1 VVRIKTIIVNE
12 TFDIGGHS
20 AILVFKRVG
29 RFFSN
34 LIPLRKPS
42 KSTVLNPRHSEHKRH
57 RRLIK
62 GCRSFNEFSTRVEGL
77 TIKDKDGN
85 DVADKNAQG
94 DAMEVFAEALVNTSE
109 LFLHQN
115 VIPIERKGDRGVDA
129 TAQRPHD
136 SLPTSI
142 QIKYTADMNKLHS
155 WNELSTFYGKSAG
168 TRRVLITAG
177 KGMGSKAVEE
187 FTGTTSAGEDE
198 PPLTIINRASLDAL
212 EEEDWKRIEDFV
224 YSTPQMKRSPMRM
237 RPHQKIAFD
246 EVFEELQK
254 EKKTTLVMPPGTGK
268 TLVGL
273 RIAESMVAGEKT
285 WTVLA
290 LVPGLSLL
298 DQQLRYFVNN
308 TQWPIGSFRILAVGS
323 GNRDREFNEDEG
335 DLEGMHMDPA
345 NMLEPPTTI
354 KEDIL
359 EFLNSSAKMKLV
371 FSTYQSSDVVR
382 DAAIE
387 SGTKF
392 NIAVYDEAHNCT
404 KEEGLFS
411 TAVHDSFPAL
421 KRLFMTATPRKVMP
435 IDDSEEADEIFTMA
449 DIERFGKISHRLS
462 LSQALKVEPP
472 IIVPFEIVI
481 CKIDSTKNAATLQQ
495 LEASIVASESGGRP
509 LEGSYALKL
518 IAIHRVMQDLGI
530 SKAITFH
537 RYVAW
542 AKAFVSTTKGLPAVG
557 FEGKAFSIDGNT
569 PTTTRQEIFREF
581 ETVESAVLS
590 NCQCLS
596 EGVDAP
602 AVEMVAFMDAKK
614 SPIDIVQAAG
624 RAFRTSPSKERAYI
638 FLPIVVDEGQG
649 ETEII
654 ATLKQQDF
662 AHVGHVLAAM
672 FESDEEF
679 QEYLNSIY
687 YTQVVTPDIG
697 YKPGTGKSRSG
708 SGFTV
713 RDADTRE
720 EMVAG
725 DLRNMLT
732 AAVVRTV
739 VPNFERNMQRFLAYK
754 EKYKTGYVPQPTTA
768 QGKKLLQEI
777 SPEFLYWA
785 HGVRIAYGEVRRGAT
800 LPHKGITQQKYD
812 RLIQSGFAFSSTT
825 DDKRGKSSSLAG
837 KKQPRYADLEPLIVR
852 YHNENNGEIPPAY
865 GPIVAW
871 NNQTLDLGKAVGQRI
886 SKINRNATMREKD
899 EYVALFKRL
908 GYLDSEDDSENSKDS
923 ADE

>member
-1 VVRIKTIIVNE
+1 M
-12 TFDIGGHS
+12 
-20 AILVFKRVG
+20 
-29 RFFSN
+29 
-34 LIPLRKPS
+34 
-42 KSTVLNPRHSEHKRH
+42 EHKRY
-57 RRLIK
+57 RKLIK
-62 GCRSFNEFSTRVEGL
+62 GCRSFDAFCKRVGGL
-77 TIKDKDGN
+77 TRQNKDGN
-85 DVADKNAQG
+85 DVADTNAQG
-94 DAMEVFAEALVNTSE
+94 DAMEVFAEALVNTCE
-109 LFLHQN
+109 MYFHEN
-115 VIPIERKGDRGVDA
+115 VKPIERKEDRGVDLMA
-129 TAQRPHD
+129 RRPQD
-136 SLPTSI
+136 TLPTSI
-142 QIKYTADMNKLHS
+142 QVKYTADVKCLHS
-155 WNELSTFYGKSAG
+155 WAELSTFYGKSAG
-168 TRRVLITAG
+168 TRRLLITAG
-177 KGMGSKAVEE
+177 KGMGLKAVEE
-187 FTGTTSAGEDE
+187 FTGKTSAGEDE
-198 PPLTIINRASLDAL
+198 PPLTIINRASLEAL
-212 EEEDWKRIEDFV
+212 EAEDWERIEDFV
-224 YSTPQMKRSPMRM
+224 FSTPLEKRSPMQM
-237 RPHQKIAFD
+237 RPHQELAFA

-254 EKKTTLVMPPGTGK
+254 SKRTTLVMPPGTGK

-345 NMLEPPTTI
+345 NMLEPPTTK

-359 EFLNSSAKMKLV
+359 EFFYSPAKMKLV

-387 SGTKF
+387 SGTNF

-404 KEEGLFS
+404 KEQGLFS
-411 TAVHDSFPAL
+411 TAVQDSFPAS

-435 IDDSEEADEIFTMA
+435 LENSEEADEIFTMA
-449 DIERFGKISHRLS
+449 NSERFGKISHRLS
-462 LSQALKVEPP
+462 LSEALKMEPP
-472 IIVPFEIVI
+472 IIVPFEIVV
-481 CKIDSTKNAATLQQ
+481 CKIDPARNAATRQQ
-495 LEASIVASESGGRP
+495 LQESAVASETGGRP

-518 IAIHRVMQDLGI
+518 IAIHKVMEDLDI

-557 FEGKAFSIDGNT
+557 FEGKAFSIDGST

-581 ETVESAVLS
+581 ETAESAVLS

-624 RAFRTSPSKERAYI
+624 RAFRISPGKGRAYI
-638 FLPIVVDEGQG
+638 FLPIIVDEGQG
-649 ETEII
+649 ENEII

-687 YTQVVTPDIG
+687 YTQVQTPELG
-697 YKPGTGKSRSG
+697 YKPRSGKSRSG
-708 SGFTV
+708 SGFTI

-720 EMVAG
+720 EMGAG
-725 DLRNMLT
+725 VLRNMLT

-739 VPNFERNMQRFLAYK
+739 VPNFERNIQRFLAYK
-754 EKYKTGYVPQPTTA
+754 EKYNTGYIPDNTTKTG
-768 QGKKLLQEI
+768 KNLMKEI
-777 SPEFLYWA
+777 SPEFVNWSNNTRVA
-785 HGVRIAYGEVRRGAT
+785 VKQIQDGAP
-800 LPHKGITQQKYD
+800 LPHKGITQRKLDILIKAGFEWKSTTSDRRGGVAKRGIKQMKYD
-812 RLIQSGFAFSSTT
+812 DLLPYIEDYAKENDGKRPPYQGGVMRHWKGIDFNLGHVVGNRLGKMERGQNIRESEKFSS
-825 DDKRGKSSSLAG
+825 
-837 KKQPRYADLEPLIVR
+837 
-852 YHNENNGEIPPAY
+852 
-865 GPIVAW
+865 
-871 NNQTLDLGKAVGQRI
+871 
-886 SKINRNATMREKD
+886 
-899 EYVALFKRL
+899 LFKRYGWL
-908 GYLDSEDDSENSKDS
+908 ESKKDSGGSEDS
-923 ADE
+923 AEQ